1 MLPSKDGREEK
12 SFLVSERSFA
22 YNNWHFC
29 MNMKVYLYNRI
40 SSKYYKIFP
49 FGEMIESLNSHIN
62 MKHIFLC
69 IRGLKKYTYH

>member
-1 MLPSKDGREEK
+1 
-12 SFLVSERSFA
+12 
-22 YNNWHFC
+22 

-69 IRGLKKYTYH
+69 IREFKNTLITNFITGDIL